1 MDLDFLIVATP
12 FSLIREILLG
22 TYKINLSNID
32 AILTNPAG
40 VVSQMT
46 DNDAFAAAK
55 IFSFILRN
63 PTEFYADYISH
74 SIL

>member
-46 DNDAFAAAK
+46 DRDAFAAAK
-55 IFSFILRN
+55 NLFLYTPESNRILC
-63 PTEFYADYISH
+63 
-74 SIL
+74 